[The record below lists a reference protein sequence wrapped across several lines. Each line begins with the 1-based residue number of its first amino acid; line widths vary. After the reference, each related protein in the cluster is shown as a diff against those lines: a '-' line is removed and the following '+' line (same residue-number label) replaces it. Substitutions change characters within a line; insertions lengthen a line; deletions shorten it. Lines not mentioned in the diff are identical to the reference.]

1 MGRLSDLEQGILKDR
16 ISAAQDAQMA
26 GNFFSAILQMVRYYR
41 TFVRV
46 TPLVDNKLGLTLS
59 QDMSPRIKMVV
70 PAP

>member
-1 MGRLSDLEQGILKDR
+1 
-16 ISAAQDAQMA
+16 MA
-26 GNFFSAILQMVRYYR
+26 GNFFSVILQMVRYYR